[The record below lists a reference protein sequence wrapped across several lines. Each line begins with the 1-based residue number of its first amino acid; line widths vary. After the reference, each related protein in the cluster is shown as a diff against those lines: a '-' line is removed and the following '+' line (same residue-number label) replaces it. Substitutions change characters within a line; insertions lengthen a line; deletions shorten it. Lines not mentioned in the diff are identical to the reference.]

1 MISLLP
7 EESIRMLDELFGQK
21 FRQLPELE
29 GIILITAATEGFVQ
43 HARIKE
49 ISSEH
54 SKDITSALAHL
65 VQKNMLEKEG
75 ETRGSMYYLPG
86 KRLPDTNSLF
96 SDNEEMNSPDLGLNS
111 PDLKKKFLSCLQS
124 MGYDKMPGKLNS
136 ENMKKIILELCED
149 DFLSLKDLAKFLQRD
164 PKSIQEQ
171 YLTPFLTEG
180 LLELKYPDTKNH
192 PNQAYRSKK

>member
-1 MISLLP
+1 
-7 EESIRMLDELFGQK
+7 
-21 FRQLPELE
+21 
-29 GIILITAATEGFVQ
+29 
-43 HARIKE
+43 
-49 ISSEH
+49 
-54 SKDITSALAHL
+54 
-65 VQKNMLEKEG
+65 MLEKEG

-96 SDNEEMNSPDLGLNS
+96 SDNEEMNSL
-111 PDLKKKFLSCLQS
+111 DLKKKFFSCLQS

-149 DFLSLKDLAKFLQRD
+149 NFLSLKDLAKFLQRD

-192 PNQAYRSKK
+192 PNQTYRIKK